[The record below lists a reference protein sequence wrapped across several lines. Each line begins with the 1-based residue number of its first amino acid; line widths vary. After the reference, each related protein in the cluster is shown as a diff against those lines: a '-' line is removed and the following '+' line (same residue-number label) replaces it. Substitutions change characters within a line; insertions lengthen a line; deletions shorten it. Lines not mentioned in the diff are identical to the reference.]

1 MLKVVT
7 TPERENQTRV
17 VMIQDEQEQIV
28 AVMNVRSKGWEAAA
42 QTALVFVE
50 AESNKQ
56 KLEEALVLIRGLRI
70 ELNERR
76 TRALLQVLGGGA

>member
-17 VMIQDEQEQIV
+17 VMIQDEKEQIV

-42 QTALVFVE
+42 KVALTFVE

-56 KLEEALVLIRGLRI
+56 RLDDALVLIASMRS
-70 ELNERR
+70 ELAEHR
-76 TRALLQVLGGGA
+76 TRALLRALGGAA

>member
-17 VMIQDEQEQIV
+17 VMIQDEKEQIV
-28 AVMNVRSKGWEAAA
+28 AVMNVRPNGWEAAA

-56 KLEEALVLIRGLRI
+56 KLDEALVLIRGLRI
-70 ELNERR
+70 ELAERR
-76 TRALLQVLGGGA
+76 TRALLQVLGGAQ

>member
-17 VMIQDEQEQIV
+17 VMIQDEREQIV

-42 QTALVFVE
+42 KTALVFVE
-50 AESNKQ
+50 AESAKQ
-56 KLEEALVLIRGLRI
+56 KLDEAYELIRSMRA
-70 ELNERR
+70 ELAEHR
-76 TRALLQVLGGGA
+76 TRALVRSFGGAA